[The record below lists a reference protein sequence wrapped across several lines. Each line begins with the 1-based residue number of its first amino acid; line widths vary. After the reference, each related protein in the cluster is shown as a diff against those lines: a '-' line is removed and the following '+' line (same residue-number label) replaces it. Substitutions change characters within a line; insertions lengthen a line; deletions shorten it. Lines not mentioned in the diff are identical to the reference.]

1 MAALRAWLTV
11 DKRVDDSV
19 DMMVASMDFLKVAKL
34 AVQRAA
40 VKVDSMVEKWV
51 ADLAAL
57 WD

>member
-19 DMMVASMDFLKVAKL
+19 DMMAASMDFLKVAKL
-34 AVQRAA
+34 AVQWAA